1 MISNTRKKETQKIIK
16 KRNKLA
22 KRCFT
27 HPTSDNINFMK
38 QPHRLNKKNPLGN
51 TKSSHSKGNK
61 KPEKQI
67 RPNEFIKIEEY
78 E

>member
-16 KRNKLA
+16 KRKALA
-22 KRCFT
+22 ERCFT
-27 HPTSDNINFMK
+27 HPSKFIK
-38 QPHRLNKKNPLGN
+38 QSHRLNKKNPLGN
-51 TKSSHSKGNK
+51 VKSSHSKGNK